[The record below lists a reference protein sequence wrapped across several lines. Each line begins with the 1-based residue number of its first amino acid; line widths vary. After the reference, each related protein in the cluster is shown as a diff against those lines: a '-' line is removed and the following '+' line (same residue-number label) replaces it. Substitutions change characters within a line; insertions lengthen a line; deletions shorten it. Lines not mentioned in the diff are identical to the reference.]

1 VPKLRPQAL
10 DATDSLGSLLN
21 RDSTVK
27 KQATINM
34 RLLHTKTKILKE
46 FSGEDIPSYAIL
58 SHTWDSNEV
67 KFEDIDRNGYEGG
80 STKINGCCGQ
90 AVNDGL
96 DYVWIDT
103 CCIDKSSSAE
113 LSEAIN
119 SMWLWYGQ
127 ASACYAYLS
136 DVPDG
141 NGLEVEDSAF
151 RRSRWFTRCWTL
163 QELIVPPTVRF
174 YDKSWEFLGRKG
186 GSTEDEPF
194 TTIISDITGIPSLIL
209 QNMRALRVAGVAQKT
224 SWAAG
229 RTTKRIEDIAYLTL

>member
-1 VPKLRPQAL
+1 
-10 DATDSLGSLLN
+10 
-21 RDSTVK
+21 
-27 KQATINM
+27 
-34 RLLHTKTKILKE
+34 
-46 FSGEDIPSYAIL
+46 
-58 SHTWDSNEV
+58 
-67 KFEDIDRNGYEGG
+67 
-80 STKINGCCGQ
+80 
-90 AVNDGL
+90 
-96 DYVWIDT
+96 
-103 CCIDKSSSAE
+103 
-113 LSEAIN
+113 
-119 SMWLWYGQ
+119 MWLWYGQ

-194 TTIISDITGIPSLIL
+194 TTIISDITGIASLIL